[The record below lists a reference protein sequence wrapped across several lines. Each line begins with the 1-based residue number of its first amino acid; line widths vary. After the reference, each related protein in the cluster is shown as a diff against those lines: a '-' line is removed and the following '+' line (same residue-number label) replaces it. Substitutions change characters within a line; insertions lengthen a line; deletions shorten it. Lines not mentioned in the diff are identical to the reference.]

1 MEEEVERIGEGE
13 LVERAFVLQIPSELE
28 EEEEVERERI
38 GEGELV
44 ERAFVLQIPSEYVV
58 ETEVEVDA
66 VEVEEEEV
74 VAMAVELNIRPL
86 AD

>member
-1 MEEEVERIGEGE
+1 M
-13 LVERAFVLQIPSELE
+13 LQNPSELE
-28 EEEEVERERI
+28 VVEEEVERI